1 MTTNEVL
8 LSQLKT
14 AGIVA
19 VVRAPS
25 VATAVAT
32 VDALVTGGV
41 TAIELTFTIPG
52 AAEALRR
59 VSDTYGSAVLLG
71 AGTIR
76 TPEDALAAVKG
87 GASFLVSPGVIPAVV
102 GAMLQTGAF
111 TLVGALTPTEVMLA
125 NDLGQARSSC
135 SPRRSAAR
143 PTCVPFAAR
152 SPTSHGSRREACH
165 RRTCGSGLTQAPRPS
180 ARAVSSP
187 RPRPCSPVTG
197 NGSPDSHGA
206 SSRQSAQ
213 AEAGGDGARPHGAR

>member
-1 MTTNEVL
+1 MTTNEAL

-25 VATAVAT
+25 AATAVAT

-59 VSDTYGSAVLLG
+59 VSDTYGSSVLLG

-87 GASFLVSPGVIPAVV
+87 GASFLVSPGVVPAVV

-111 TLVGALTPTEVMLA
+111 TLVGALTPSEVMLA
-125 NDLGQARSSC
+125 NDLGA
-135 SPRRSAAR
+135 SAVKLFPASLGG

-152 SPTSHGSRREACH
+152 SPTSPGSRREAYH
-165 RRTCGSGLTQAPRPS
+165 RRTCGSGLTPAPRPS

-206 SSRQSAQ
+206 SSWQPAE
-213 AEAGGDGARPHGAR
+213 AEAGGDGARPHGTR